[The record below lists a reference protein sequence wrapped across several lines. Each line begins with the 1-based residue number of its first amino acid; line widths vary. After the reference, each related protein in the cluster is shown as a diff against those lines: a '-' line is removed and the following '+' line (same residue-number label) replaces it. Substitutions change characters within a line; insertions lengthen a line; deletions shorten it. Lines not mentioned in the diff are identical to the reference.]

1 MCRWYLRNHL
11 QKYGGTPKSALT
23 AYFLAS
29 ANIFESGRAA
39 ERLAWAR
46 TWVLAEAV
54 TSHFR
59 HTGYECSFVVFP
71 LRGLPAR
78 MIKVTFV
85 CTHCRGTKDSTKNL
99 EELIDIVSFDD
110 DSSGSL
116 RDAFFSLAT
125 AVEAVAHGMDCKGE
139 PWIN

>member
-1 MCRWYLRNHL
+1 MQACLTTLRTKRTASSSASHWRPTMHLSPQCTTLTVLHSSCSQVMMMSWHGLGAIVVHFSMKDKPPTNCMTSGSSPRTFESMCRWYLRNHL

-54 TSHFR
+54 TSHF
-59 HTGYECSFVVFP
+59 
-71 LRGLPAR
+71 
-78 MIKVTFV
+78 
-85 CTHCRGTKDSTKNL
+85 
-99 EELIDIVSFDD
+99 
-110 DSSGSL
+110 
-116 RDAFFSLAT
+116 
-125 AVEAVAHGMDCKGE
+125 
-139 PWIN
+139 